1 MRTKATITVTN
12 RGVSRPSGWNGT
24 IAGVYCPSGSAKVRL
39 EESRKFRVVLGGS
52 ADEVFREGAGVEVRY
67 DGAATEC
74 RL

>member
-1 MRTKATITVTN
+1 M
-12 RGVSRPSGWNGT
+12 
-24 IAGVYCPSGSAKVRL
+24 